1 MGLAASVVRTS
12 LQALFYN
19 AGSRLEAIHTIHL
32 DWFHSKANRKCTWLL
47 AKEENKELLKDAIG
61 LDI

>member
-32 DWFHSKANRKCTWLL
+32 DWFHNQANRKSTWLL
-47 AKEENKELLKDAIG
+47 AKEKNKDLSKDAVG